1 MPGSI
6 LRTFLYIILLILLTV
21 KRINIHSLNSLDI
34 YLSFQIMSHG
44 YPSRLQKFSFS
55 IGNTLLKANSKYY
68 AFSNK
73 TECVSKI
80 KHPNHCAIK
89 DIQNS
94 ICHYSKSFP
103 HLYFRK
109 YPKSLSPLYCFWF

>member
-1 MPGSI
+1 
-6 LRTFLYIILLILLTV
+6 
-21 KRINIHSLNSLDI
+21 
-34 YLSFQIMSHG
+34 MSDG
-44 YPSRLQKFSFS
+44 YHPTPQKFSFS

-68 AFSNK
+68 AFPNK

-89 DIQNS
+89 DILNY
-94 ICHYSKSFP
+94 ICHYSKSFH

-109 YPKSLSPLYCFWF
+109 YPASIYLLYCL